1 VFWAARDA
9 GASSDEVAAEI
20 TTVVVR
26 RARFRDM
33 TRVDMKDGGARRKI
47 QGPGYPDGKW

>member
-1 VFWAARDA
+1 MGSNNVAFWAARDA

-20 TTVVVR
+20 TVVLR

-33 TRVDMKDGGARRKI
+33 THVDMSAGGAGRRI
-47 QGPGYPDGKW
+47 QY